1 MFIQREQIH
10 QLSSKVTII
19 TAAVGVIPN
28 LKGLTPMEAL
38 SVLEPLGLKVVIK
51 GKGKV
56 KKQSLKAGAQ
66 FKTNQKIILELS

>member
-1 MFIQREQIH
+1 
-10 QLSSKVTII
+10 
-19 TAAVGVIPN
+19 
-28 LKGLTPMEAL
+28 MEAL

-56 KKQSLKAGAQ
+56 KKQSLKPGAR